1 MTPFHQAREAWEAA
15 SDLRTTRS
23 VLKQYAY
30 GRQWD
35 ALRRSVAHGLA
46 APSKFEEAH
55 LRNSRPPITN
65 NLIRSLIKTVVGR
78 FRLNLSEERRDEAAL
93 PAELRIRRANRLDEL
108 DARALEEFLISGCA
122 IQRVTLERRFDG
134 TEVWVDNVNPSRF
147 FCNRFMD
154 PRGSDIRLIG
164 MLHEMSLPEMCLRF
178 GHGSRRRHRDLGA
191 IFSRGRGGVHAGGVA
206 RLASE
211 AGETDFSTPSDP
223 SLCRIVEVWT
233 LEIDKRKGPVW
244 VCRYYSPDG
253 ELIDTTP
260 SPFAHRSHPF
270 VVTLY
275 PLTDGEVHPF
285 IEDVIDRQRHI
296 NMLISNMDQILAHSA
311 KGVLLF
317 PTDALPEGTDM
328 RLATD
333 LWGNPGG
340 VIPINPNA
348 SRLPAEV
355 APSGHTQAPAQLL
368 ELDLRLF
375 QQISGVSGALL
386 GQASSGYT
394 TSSLYQAQA
403 DNAVIALRDIFDTF
417 ASFREARTAKALSI
431 SKT

>member
-1 MTPFHQAREAWEAA
+1 MSPFHQARDAWEGAA
-15 SDLRTTRS
+15 TLRTTRS
-23 VLKQYAY
+23 ILKQYAY
-30 GRQWD
+30 GRQWE
-35 ALRRSVAHGLA
+35 ALRSSVAHGLA
-46 APSKFEEAH
+46 SLSRYEESNLNASH
-55 LRNSRPPITN
+55 TPITN

-78 FRLNLSEERRDEAAL
+78 FRLNVAEERAAGTMT
-93 PAELRIRRANRLDEL
+93 PAEERIRRANRLDEL

-134 TEVWVDNVNPSRF
+134 TEVWVDNVNPARF
-147 FCNRFMD
+147 FANRFAD
-154 PRGSDIRLIG
+154 PRGTDIRLIG
-164 MLHEMSLPEMCLRF
+164 MLHDMALPEMCLRF
-178 GHGSRRRHRDLGA
+178 GHGSRRRHRELTA
-191 IFSRGRGGVHAGGVA
+191 IIGHNPCSRPTGSVS
-206 RLASE
+206 RLAAE
-211 AGETDFSTPSDP
+211 AGDLCFGVSQDSD
-223 SLCRIVEVWT
+223 LCRGIEVWT

-244 VCRYYSPDG
+244 QCRYYTPYG
-253 ELIDTTP
+253 ALIDQTA
-260 SPFAHRSHPF
+260 SPYPHRSHPY

-340 VIPINPNA
+340 VIPINPSA
-348 SRLPAEV
+348 SRLPTEV
-355 APSGHTQAPAQLL
+355 ASPGHTQAPAQLL

-386 GQASSGYT
+386 GQTPSGYT
-394 TSSLYQAQA
+394 TSTLYQTQA

-417 ASFREARTAKALSI
+417 GSFREARTAKALSLVRA
-431 SKT
+431 